1 MELLITTL
9 FSGTFSEM
17 NNKIASSNWYID
29 PIVVQSDIVLKESL
43 ETIIN
48 VLAEDSFL
56 HQVQEPYILY
66 TIYGFYVLSVLGNH
80 LKKYS
85 FILYF

>member
-43 ETIIN
+43 ETI
-48 VLAEDSFL
+48 
-56 HQVQEPYILY
+56 YI
-66 TIYGFYVLSVLGNH
+66 IYNIWLLCFEC
-80 LKKYS
+80 
-85 FILYF
+85 IR